1 MNNSLMEGS
10 DMQFIKSLNNNA
22 ALVSDDNK
30 CEYVV
35 IGTGLGFGYH
45 SGDLINMDR
54 IQRRFKADIRNKDSE
69 IETLNFIRPDA
80 LAATERIA
88 HEVETKLNL
97 QFSRYQYLAL
107 ADHMDLTLKR
117 LEQAIYLPD
126 TTMGWAIRKLYNK
139 EYELAL
145 YVIKTLNQSDVLSVK
160 LPDSEAS
167 SLVLHFVNAENKQD
181 QVQDTVEITKLI
193 AGIIQIVQLDFQ
205 ETLDSKSFNYSRF
218 ITHLRGFMVNKM
230 SKEDEIE
237 TEQELDPSF
246 LNLMQAKYSEAYMT
260 VQRIALYL
268 KQQRNWQLSN
278 NEQVYLTLHV
288 WRVTHRQT
296 TK

>member
-1 MNNSLMEGS
+1 
-10 DMQFIKSLNNNA
+10 
-22 ALVSDDNK
+22 
-30 CEYVV
+30 
-35 IGTGLGFGYH
+35 
-45 SGDLINMDR
+45 
-54 IQRRFKADIRNKDSE
+54 
-69 IETLNFIRPDA
+69 
-80 LAATERIA
+80 
-88 HEVETKLNL
+88 
-97 QFSRYQYLAL
+97 
-107 ADHMDLTLKR
+107 
-117 LEQAIYLPD
+117 
-126 TTMGWAIRKLYNK
+126 NK

-246 LNLMQAKYSEAYMT
+246 LNLMQAKYPEAYMT